1 MATKQIK
8 KLSDLQK
15 ITTATGDQMIP
26 VVDASGNVNPI
37 KLTDLAQVV
46 AGLMPNVSLNN
57 NGFASIDNYKFFL
70 HDFKIG
76 NTLNAIF
83 LGSAS
88 TSYNRNFFNLLI
100 SDPLQE
106 NISQLSIYINS
117 GNIDDNGIKVTFNTY
132 GFKNSNVHFLYKF
145 ENKTYKYYLYYS
157 KKMSGNILDVVL
169 YPITNETRAIKIE
182 DITEFEEINI

>member
-1 MATKQIK
+1 
-8 KLSDLQK
+8 
-15 ITTATGDQMIP
+15 
-26 VVDASGNVNPI
+26 
-37 KLTDLAQVV
+37 
-46 AGLMPNVSLNN
+46 MPNVSLNN

-88 TSYNRNFFNLLI
+88 TSYNRIFFNLLI

-106 NISQLSIYINS
+106 NVSQLSIYINC
-117 GNIDDNGIKVTFNTY
+117 GNIDDNGIKVRFNTY

-145 ENKTYKYYLYYS
+145 ENKTYKYYLYYPQ
-157 KKMSGNILDVVL
+157 KMSGNILDVVL
-169 YPITNETRAIKIE
+169 YPITNETRTIKIE
-182 DITEFEEINI
+182 DITEFEEIYI